1 MYTMR
6 ADKNGIFN
14 PEFQQ
19 HVKYFLDF
27 AYTNANN
34 IRSKNVEGE
43 TVLQIRCPCSECKNR
58 CYKKRE
64 MVAYDIYYHGFMGNY
79 SIWYAHGE
87 SFPTHEV
94 GECSN
99 PIPSQHVGQRIDH
112 EMAQDIDGEMD
123 QDIDCGM
130 DQDTDSEMDQDP
142 NQTAE
147 AFYALLRQSDVLLW
161 DGFEKASKLS
171 TTTRLLNWK
180 SDCIVS
186 DSAYDKLLP
195 IFKDSMPDGAK
206 LPTNFYETKKI
217 LKPLELPSE
226 QIHVCL
232 NHCMLF
238 YGRDSDLDHCRICNE
253 SRYDER
259 GKAPNLVMT
268 YMPIGPRLQR
278 LFYSKMTA
286 QHLTWHADHRRHPEK
301 MIHPSEGRA
310 WNHFDS
316 IFPDFAKESRNVR
329 LGLCTDDFNPNSSN
343 GKSYSCW
350 PVFVTVYNLP
360 PWLAL
365 KERYIQIPIIIPGP
379 KYWDTPEWR
388 RKSEAA
394 RANRMSGDSAG
405 KPRHTGGSMG
415 YDEHRIRLEKQLN
428 RPIMFH
434 ELFLHTH
441 LTKKGKKMFWAGD
454 YDTIEGLEFCT
465 STSREAYAAYARAM
479 IEKFGRDLTQHPVG
493 DVDVWLDA
501 QRKRGK
507 RKGSR
512 IYGVGCSDPHFV
524 ITGTSSSGNAPTFA
538 EFEQSQRRVQELEEI
553 QAQLEAETAERQSQF
568 EARMAEERA
577 QERAQLEAELKAQ
590 MNEFMKTYA
599 LVIVQF
605 ILADSIESTECRWNW
620 SYLRHLV
627 RKIIHGQIPVNL
639 DKSSQPSYDGR
650 IGCQDECLNRMLNIE
665 CVKGTCPCGDFCSN
679 QQFQK
684 RKYSKLKCF
693 PCGKKGFGL
702 QLQEDIP
709 KGT

>member
-1 MYTMR
+1 MLIIDCMIFSLAILLSSNNCKLLVIDIKMSSNREWMYTMR

-58 CYKKRE
+58 CYKERE

-171 TTTRLLNWK
+171 TTARLLNWK
-180 SDCIVS
+180 SDCNVS

-316 IFPDFAKESRNVR
+316 TFPDFAKESRNVR
-329 LGLCTDDFNPNSSN
+329 LGLCTDGFNPNSSN

-350 PVFVTVYNLP
+350 PVFATVYNLP

-379 KYWDTPEWR
+379 KNPGQNLDVFLQPLINELKMLFKDGIETYDAYR
-388 RKSEAA
+388 RNNFQMKAV
-394 RANRMSGDSAG
+394 
-405 KPRHTGGSMG
+405 
-415 YDEHRIRLEKQLN
+415 LL
-428 RPIMFH
+428 
-434 ELFLHTH
+434 
-441 LTKKGKKMFWAGD
+441 W
-454 YDTIEGLEFCT
+454 TISDFP
-465 STSREAYAAYARAM
+465 AYAM
-479 IEKFGRDLTQHPVG
+479 LSGWSTHGRLACPYCSVEAGAFQLDSGRKPCLCNGCFLLLLEDLFQ
-493 DVDVWLDA
+493 
-501 QRKRGK
+501 K
-507 RKGSR
+507 
-512 IYGVGCSDPHFV
+512 
-524 ITGTSSSGNAPTFA
+524 
-538 EFEQSQRRVQELEEI
+538 
-553 QAQLEAETAERQSQF
+553 
-568 EARMAEERA
+568 M
-577 QERAQLEAELKAQ
+577 
-590 MNEFMKTYA
+590 
-599 LVIVQF
+599 
-605 ILADSIESTECRWNW
+605 
-620 SYLRHLV
+620 YLRL
-627 RKIIHGQIPVNL
+627 
-639 DKSSQPSYDGR
+639 
-650 IGCQDECLNRMLNIE
+650 
-665 CVKGTCPCGDFCSN
+665 
-679 QQFQK
+679 
-684 RKYSKLKCF
+684 
-693 PCGKKGFGL
+693 
-702 QLQEDIP
+702 
-709 KGT
+709 

>member
-1 MYTMR
+1 MSSNREWMYTMR

-43 TVLQIRCPCSECKNR
+43 TILQIRCPCSECKNR

-87 SFPTHEV
+87 TFPTHEV

-99 PIPSQHVGQRIDH
+99 PIPSQHVGQHIDH

-180 SDCIVS
+180 SDCNVS

-286 QHLTWHADHRRHPEK
+286 QHLTWPADHRRHPEK

-316 IFPDFAKESRNVR
+316 TFPDFAKESRNVR
-329 LGLCTDDFNPNSSN
+329 LGLCTDGFNPNSSN

-350 PVFVTVYNLP
+350 PVFYTMN
-360 PWLAL
+360 
-365 KERYIQIPIIIPGP
+365 I
-379 KYWDTPEWR
+379 
-388 RKSEAA
+388 
-394 RANRMSGDSAG
+394 
-405 KPRHTGGSMG
+405 
-415 YDEHRIRLEKQLN
+415 EKQLE
-428 RPIMFH
+428 RPVMFH

-454 YDTIEGLEFCT
+454 YDTIEGLEFCS

-493 DVDVWLDA
+493 DVDVWVDA

-507 RKGSR
+507 RNASR
-512 IYGVGCSDPHFV
+512 IYGVGCSDPNYV

-538 EFEQSQRRVQELEEI
+538 EYEQSQRRVQELEER
-553 QAQLEAETAERQSQF
+553 QAKFEAETAERQSQF
-568 EARMAEERA
+568 EARIAEERG
-577 QERAQLEAELKAQ
+577 QLEAELKAQ
-590 MNEFMKTYA
+590 MNEFMKTY
-599 LVIVQF
+599 
-605 ILADSIESTECRWNW
+605 
-620 SYLRHLV
+620 
-627 RKIIHGQIPVNL
+627 
-639 DKSSQPSYDGR
+639 
-650 IGCQDECLNRMLNIE
+650 
-665 CVKGTCPCGDFCSN
+665 
-679 QQFQK
+679 
-684 RKYSKLKCF
+684 
-693 PCGKKGFGL
+693 GK
-702 QLQEDIP
+702 P
-709 KGT
+709 PNNP